1 MNIHYFDKFEV
12 TELSYY
18 DYKSLVKNLFT
29 DDIKTIDKIFKNL
42 LKTQVKQRNLKLN
55 EKFKLLLFIRS
66 LTLGEE
72 FTLIQDEKNY
82 FLNVNTILEKIDE
95 SEIKIESGDL
105 ITVNNSNNFL
115 VENIIED
122 LLENIT
128 ELKLDFKR
136 INLNDFTNEQ
146 KNEILNNIDD
156 VNFSKIL
163 KVYKENLSKK
173 NINILN
179 NEINFH
185 NGQVLYF
192 LKTIF
197 NNDLQNL
204 YDLEY
209 FLIKNLNLNSYD
221 FKNYS
226 LTELKILVNKFLEEM
241 SKEENNN
248 TGVPINKG

>member
-42 LKTQVKQRNLKLN
+42 LKTQVKQQNLKLN